1 MDEGPILLSV
11 VLPDGEEL
19 TVRCDSVRFTV
30 PDSADGRIQGGSVGI
45 RKGHASALMAVA
57 SGAVTAFSAG
67 KQVFSRSMGGGLATV
82 EGDRVTI
89 LTFETETA

>member
-57 SGAVTAFSAG
+57 SGAVTAFPKPFRPLRQDG
-67 KQVFSRSMGGGLATV
+67 VFRFGPTT
-82 EGDRVTI
+82 R
-89 LTFETETA
+89 